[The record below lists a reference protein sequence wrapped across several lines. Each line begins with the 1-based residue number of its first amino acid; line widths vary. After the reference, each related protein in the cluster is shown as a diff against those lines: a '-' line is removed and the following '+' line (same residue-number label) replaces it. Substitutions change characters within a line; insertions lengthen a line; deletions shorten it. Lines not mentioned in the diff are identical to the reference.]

1 MKYTLSM
8 PAPALRT
15 KSVKRPAISRT
26 GPRRSASAAGAAS
39 ANSPQARFPRLSNLI
54 DYLMGLDRRADLST
68 LSRLLRSAKVTR
80 EDISCACIFGSKA
93 YRRNTIA
100 SSPWFELLALTWRSG
115 HCTPIHDHQGVS
127 CAFKIIEGTG
137 TEIRFRKTASGLVC
151 PDHTIEMKPGYVC
164 AADDADIHQVAN
176 MQAPGTDLITL
187 HIYSPRIKKMN
198 TYPFA
203 VSSGPECDAFYDHMR
218 PAGS

>member
-1 MKYTLSM
+1 M
-8 PAPALRT
+8 PPHAVRT
-15 KSVKRPAISRT
+15 KSPKRSAATRT
-26 GPRRSASAAGAAS
+26 GPRRMHAGSVVATGPGS
-39 ANSPQARFPRLSNLI
+39 RFPRLADLI
-54 DYLMGLDRRADLST
+54 DYLMGLDRRADLAT
-68 LSRLLRSAKVTR
+68 LSRLLRAAKVTR
-80 EDISCACIFGSKA
+80 EDIAGACIFGSKA

-151 PDHTIEMKPGYVC
+151 PDHVIEMKPGYVC

-203 VSSGPECDAFYDHMR
+203 ASSGPECDAFYDHMR

>member
-1 MKYTLSM
+1 MKYTTPMS
-8 PAPALRT
+8 AHVVRT
-15 KSVKRPAISRT
+15 KTPKRSVVSRT
-26 GPRRSASAAGAAS
+26 GARRTHAGSVAAAG
-39 ANSPQARFPRLSNLI
+39 PGARFPRLADLI

-127 CAFKIIEGTG
+127 CAFKVIEGTG

-151 PDHTIEMKPGYVC
+151 PDHAIEMKPGYVC

-203 VSSGPECDAFYDHMR
+203 ASSGPECDAFYDHMR